1 MCDDRRLPIR
11 FVLGTV
17 RTRHQLLGLAI
28 VLASPLAR
36 ADEIPIITLTD
47 VGPNQ
52 DIPVHHAFYVIGD
65 APATAENVQAIVVR
79 RGTPGIFTGEDP
91 DCHDVIA
98 DLRMDMSS
106 ESASDADDDESD
118 DTDTSG
124 TVTVRYDAG
133 IHRAFELFPRAE
145 SDSRESEVLVS
156 AAWQRTDD
164 NTRTFKV
171 LVPHDPEFFS
181 TGYGYCMIV
190 VATERAQEIDD
201 QTLAQLVDGVA
212 RKFVACGDKSSC
224 DDDALLDYQ
233 THAERELASSRLI
246 VAGPAGEAK
255 SLAARMKDAARTELG
270 ASTGI
275 IEVRDHLEDRWH
287 DKATVNAAP
296 SHDVWADTST
306 DPLARATATLL
317 ARSAALLP
325 QVQSRGNGT
334 TVALFTTDGKLAVRT
349 LQILD
354 DKRSVRV
361 ASSRAPSGDQARV
374 LSVTTDL
381 LPVTEDLT
389 LHDLIQLG
397 RSQIRVDKEWVSL
410 AALGDRLSSL
420 GLETW
425 SADDA
430 AFLVSAHAQMKRLAT
445 YVDSVTANLKCT
457 PRAFDSGENEQGR
470 DAVDHHLGE
479 WLVCAK
485 VDPAALTALSDQ
497 LGELVY
503 EDANWKATKDKL
515 VAHTKRIVTVTTTS
529 PIGTRVAFS
538 SRTWAFSYLTPFLGY
553 AGVVRPDESFGL
565 GYLGLQIHFA
575 PNAVDDVQWRD
586 GVTTKDL
593 RRALALEIGVA
604 PYGGS
609 FGPQHRYEG
618 PAGLPPILVGL
629 AVHLIPYTSV
639 TIGGTIL
646 DRKNSTLADEQPHTI
661 LAPYIGFS
669 IQLNAPDLIRQAS
682 HPSTDTAAFR

>member
-1 MCDDRRLPIR
+1 
-11 FVLGTV
+11 V
-17 RTRHQLLGLAI
+17 H
-28 VLASPLAR
+28 
-36 ADEIPIITLTD
+36 ADEIPIVTLTD

-52 DIPVHHAFYVIGD
+52 DIPTHHAFYVTGE
-65 APATAENVQAIVVR
+65 APPTAENVQAIVVR
-79 RGTPGIFTGEDP
+79 RGTPGVFAGDDP

-106 ESASDADDDESD
+106 QSASDDDEDESD
-118 DTDTSG
+118 SDASA
-124 TVTVRYDAG
+124 TVSVRYDAG
-133 IHRAFELFPRAE
+133 LHRAFELFPRAE
-145 SDSRESEVLVS
+145 SESRESEVLVS

-164 NTRTFKV
+164 NARTYKV

-181 TGYGYCMIV
+181 AGYGYCMIV

-201 QTLAQLVDGVA
+201 QTLAQLVDGVG
-212 RKFVACGDKSSC
+212 RKFVACGDKGSC

-246 VAGPAGEAK
+246 AAGPAGEAK

-270 ASTGI
+270 SSTGI

-287 DKATVNAAP
+287 DKANVSAAP
-296 SHDVWADTST
+296 THDVWADTST
-306 DPLARATATLL
+306 DPLARATVTLL
-317 ARSAALLP
+317 ARAAALTP
-325 QVQSRGNGT
+325 QVQNKGKGT
-334 TVALFTTDGKLAVRT
+334 TVALFTTDGRLAVRM

-354 DKRSVRV
+354 DNRSVRV

-381 LPVTEDLT
+381 LPITEDLT
-389 LHDLIQLG
+389 LYDLIQLG
-397 RSQIRVDKEWVSL
+397 RSQLRVDKDWVSL
-410 AALGDRLSSL
+410 AALGDRVSAL

-425 SADDA
+425 SVDDA
-430 AFLVSAHAQMKRLAT
+430 AYLAAAHAQMKRLAK
-445 YVDSVTANLKCT
+445 YVDSVTANVKCT
-457 PRAFDSGENEQGR
+457 PHAFESGENEQGR

-485 VDPAALTALSDQ
+485 VDPAALTALADQ

-503 EDANWKATKDKL
+503 EDGAWKATKDKL
-515 VAHTKRIVTVTTTS
+515 VAHSKRIVTVTTTS

-538 SRTWAFSYLTPFLGY
+538 SRTWAFSYLTPFVGY

-604 PYGGS
+604 PYGGT
-609 FGPQHRYEG
+609 FGPQRRYGG
-618 PAGLPPILVGL
+618 PAGLPPILIGL
-629 AVHLIPYTSV
+629 AVHLIPYTSL

-646 DRKNSTLADEQPHTI
+646 DRKNSTLVDEQPHAI

-682 HPSTDTAAFR
+682 RPSTDTAAFR